1 MNAERKIKEIPSVEI
16 IERLYER
23 LTERKDAD
31 PSVSYTAKIFSEGVI
46 KIAQKVGEEG
56 VETALAAVA
65 QSNEELI
72 EESADLLYMLV
83 LLWLAKGIEPKEVFL
98 VLEERFG
105 KPALKKNL

>member
-1 MNAERKIKEIPSVEI
+1 MNTELKKEKILGVEI

-23 LTERKDAD
+23 LTERKNAD
-31 PSVSYTAKIFSEGVI
+31 QSDSYTAKLFSEGVI

-65 QSNEELI
+65 QTNEELI
-72 EESADLLYMLV
+72 EESADLIYMLT

-98 VLEERFG
+98 VLEKRFR
-105 KPALKKNL
+105 KPDLK